1 MILQRQQSQHHPLL
15 MDPAPTR
22 PPVSGRGKGKRVSR
36 ACLSCRVRK
45 TRCDLDSD
53 GVSGGPPCRRCVE
66 HQLQCVLAKS
76 RRGGRRIKGVKGAL
90 PPNPARSVPVP
101 VPPSSSSHAVGGA
114 GGGSGPAPDEGDDE
128 DDDEDDDDDDDADDG
143 DVDHH
148 DAYRGVPPHHAAAAA
163 ASSAHGCWP
172 SPQSAHTWRAE
183 SPAGSVAHDESSR
196 RDSDGLEGHI
206 ASTDLLNPSD
216 ALDLLAQVADLDPGG
231 RHGGSSGRDGGAR
244 RNAQATGDGAPV
256 SPPAYFAPIAD
267 GVLTWLEASFLVK
280 RYHDEY
286 HPFFPVA
293 YSSIFDGRPVSE
305 WAEKEPHLLTA
316 ILTVASKDDPSWSR
330 VHEACSQ
337 FMESLVTKLIHSGS
351 TNIGSVEALLILAE
365 WAPQRSNEY
374 STIGCG
380 QEDNGAWMLVG
391 MAIRLGYLQRLEQTA
406 LVPENGSQSVDVSR
420 KRIAWAACYMSDR
433 QVSIRLGKGFW
444 SRGPIP
450 SISWRAAD
458 FPSLQNQA
466 LGPDNLALL
475 FQAQLELIQLFS
487 NAHDILYSSSTHR
500 KQLYT
505 GGEYIRYIDDF
516 ASVLRKWKLS
526 WANFTPTVK
535 ASLVLSFEFLR
546 LYINAFAF
554 QATLNRAVARASQ
567 RASVKAQMV
576 SNLFSDVAGNPDARF
591 IYESIDAANSLLS
604 ILNSF
609 IDPVAGLKCMPLK
622 YCLYVIYAA
631 VFLFKARLAGAIS
644 GEGDGGV
651 RRAIQGTIT
660 QLQKTST
667 NPHSLG
673 RRYATSLRLLWRK
686 SAPAKH
692 TPNNKTNT
700 RPDPT
705 VRAPLTPAQGA
716 LTRIE
721 DMPRGDKAPLELD
734 PLNGFSWRD
743 LDSLGQYIAS
753 NSTMAAMGEGMLT
766 SAEFDWEQSSAGLD
780 DLAMRPQNEAV
791 WSGHDIIF

>member
-1 MILQRQQSQHHPLL
+1 MEAS
-15 MDPAPTR
+15 PTQTPTGGSAGSSATR
-22 PPVSGRGKGKRVSR
+22 FARNKGKRVSR
-36 ACLSCRVRK
+36 ACLSCRLRK

-53 GVSGGPPCRRCVE
+53 GLSGNPPCRRCVE
-66 HQLQCVLAKS
+66 HQLECVLAKS

-90 PPNPARSVPVP
+90 PPASSLHR
-101 VPPSSSSHAVGGA
+101 PSLYPDHASDQLRA
-114 GGGSGPAPDEGDDE
+114 
-128 DDDEDDDDDDDADDG
+128 DADSESD
-143 DVDHH
+143 DSDSHKPHHYPDHH
-148 DAYRGVPPHHAAAAA
+148 GASHDQHPPPHH
-163 ASSAHGCWP
+163 HHHQQGWP
-172 SPQSAHTWRAE
+172 SPQSAPNWRGE
-183 SPAGSVAHDESSR
+183 SVGSVQDHESRDSSR

-231 RHGGSSGRDGGAR
+231 QGGSSGRDGPNSHTGPGASQP
-244 RNAQATGDGAPV
+244 AAAPT
-256 SPPAYFAPIAD
+256 AYFPPVAD
-267 GVLTWLEASFLVK
+267 GIISWPEASYLVK
-280 RYHDEY
+280 RYHDKY
-286 HPFFPVA
+286 HPFFPIA
-293 YSSIFDGRPVSE
+293 LGAMFDGSPVSE
-305 WAEKEPHLLTA
+305 WADKEPHLLTA
-316 ILTVASKDDPSWSR
+316 ILTVASKDDPSWAR
-330 VHEACSQ
+330 VHDACSQ
-337 FMESLVTKLIHSGS
+337 YMESLVSKLVYAGS
-351 TNIGSVEALLILAE
+351 SNIGPVEALLILAE
-365 WAPQRSNEY
+365 WAPQRPQEN

-380 QEDNGAWMLVG
+380 QEDHGAWMLVG
-391 MAIRLGYLQRLEQTA
+391 IAIRLGYLQRLEQTA
-406 LVPENGSQSVDVSR
+406 LVPENGPQSVDASR
-420 KRIAWAACYMSDR
+420 RRIAWAACYMSDR

-450 SISWRAAD
+450 SINWRAAD
-458 FPSLQNQA
+458 FPTLQAQA
-466 LGPDNLALL
+466 LGSDNLALL

-487 NAHDILYSSSTHR
+487 NAHDILYSSSSHR

-505 GGEYIRYIDDF
+505 GGEYVRYIDDF

-526 WANFTPTVK
+526 WANCTFTPPVK

-554 QATLNRAVARASQ
+554 QATLNRAVARAGQ
-567 RASVKAQMV
+567 RSTKGPAVN
-576 SNLFSDVAGNPDARF
+576 NLFSDIAGNPDARF

-660 QLQKTST
+660 QLQKTSN

-686 SAPAKH
+686 SSARPHNNSSSSSSNNNHNSMSNKASARKEAVREPP
-692 TPNNKTNT
+692 TP
-700 RPDPT
+700 
-705 VRAPLTPAQGA
+705 VQ
-716 LTRIE
+716 E
-721 DMPRGDKAPLELD
+721 DGNPRHDDMTGVDKALEMD

-753 NSTMAAMGEGMLT
+753 NSALSMTDGMLT
-766 SAEFDWEQSSAGLD
+766 SPEFDWEHSSAGLD
-780 DLAMRPQNEAV
+780 DLAMRPQFDNV

>member
-1 MILQRQQSQHHPLL
+1 MET
-15 MDPAPTR
+15 APTQT
-22 PPVSGRGKGKRVSR
+22 PSGGFARAKGRRVSR

-53 GVSGGPPCRRCVE
+53 GVSGNPPCRRCVE
-66 HQLQCVLAKS
+66 HQIECVLAKS
-76 RRGGRRIKGVKGAL
+76 RRGGRRVKGVKGAL
-90 PPNPARSVPVP
+90 PP
-101 VPPSSSSHAVGGA
+101 SSTSSQRAISSH
-114 GGGSGPAPDEGDDE
+114 GPGDDAI
-128 DDDEDDDDDDDADDG
+128 ADYRAQQADP
-143 DVDHH
+143 DV
-148 DAYRGVPPHHAAAAA
+148 RQG
-163 ASSAHGCWP
+163 WP
-172 SPQSAHTWRAE
+172 SPQSAQNWRGESSVESSQDTAE
-183 SPAGSVAHDESSR
+183 ESR

-231 RHGGSSGRDGGAR
+231 RRSSSGRDAAKS
-244 RNAQATGDGAPV
+244 RNAPGSGDGAAPSTACFPPV
-256 SPPAYFAPIAD
+256 ANGI
-267 GVLTWLEASFLVK
+267 LTWPEASYLVR
-280 RYHDEY
+280 RYHDKY
-286 HPFFPVA
+286 HPFFPIA

-305 WAEKEPHLLTA
+305 WADKEPHLLTA

-330 VHEACSQ
+330 VYEACSQ
-337 FMESLVTKLIHSGS
+337 YMESLVSKLIYAGS

-365 WAPQRSNEY
+365 WAPQRPQDN

-380 QEDNGAWMLVG
+380 QEDHGAWMLVG
-391 MAIRLGYLQRLEQTA
+391 IAIRLGYLQRLEQTG
-406 LVPENGSQSVDVSR
+406 LVSENGAQSADASR

-466 LGPDNLALL
+466 LGPDSLALL

-526 WANFTPTVK
+526 WANCTFTPPVK

-554 QATLNRAVARASQ
+554 QATLNRAVARAGQ
-567 RASVKAQMV
+567 RTSVKAQAIG
-576 SNLFSDVAGNPDARF
+576 SLFSDVAGNPDARF

-604 ILNSF
+604 ILNTF

-660 QLQKTST
+660 QLQKTSN

-686 SAPAKH
+686 SPSKHSAKASSR
-692 TPNNKTNT
+692 TESAREP
-700 RPDPT
+700 P
-705 VRAPLTPAQGA
+705 TPAQGA
-716 LTRIE
+716 PSRPE
-721 DMPRGDKAPLELD
+721 AMPAGEKAMEMD

-743 LDSLGQYIAS
+743 LDSLGQYIV
-753 NSTMAAMGEGMLT
+753 NSSALSTTDGMLT
-766 SAEFDWEQSSAGLD
+766 SHEFDWEHSSAGLD
-780 DLAMRPQNEAV
+780 DLAMRPQLDAM

>member
-1 MILQRQQSQHHPLL
+1 ME
-15 MDPAPTR
+15 PAPTH
-22 PPVSGRGKGKRVSR
+22 PPARGKGKRVSR

-53 GVSGGPPCRRCVE
+53 GTSGGPPCRRCVE

-90 PPNPARSVPVP
+90 PPARSVP
-101 VPPSSSSHAVGGA
+101 A
-114 GGGSGPAPDEGDDE
+114 PATLTGENEEDDDDRDDEGDD
-128 DDDEDDDDDDDADDG
+128 DDQ
-143 DVDHH
+143 DH
-148 DAYRGVPPHHAAAAA
+148 D
-163 ASSAHGCWP
+163 
-172 SPQSAHTWRAE
+172 SPRSVHTWRAS
-183 SPAGSVAHDESSR
+183 SPSAQDESSR

-216 ALDLLAQVADLDPGG
+216 ALDLLAQVADLDP
-231 RHGGSSGRDGGAR
+231 RAGSGGRDG
-244 RNAQATGDGAPV
+244 NASAVAGERTAASAPAYLFAPV
-256 SPPAYFAPIAD
+256 AD
-267 GVLTWLEASFLVK
+267 GVLTWLEASFLLK

-293 YSSIFDGRPVSE
+293 YSSVFDGRPVSD
-305 WAEKEPHLLTA
+305 WAQTEPHLLTA
-316 ILTVASKDDPSWSR
+316 ILTVASKDDPAWSR

-337 FMESLVTKLIHSGS
+337 FMERLVCKLMHSGS
-351 TNIGSVEALLILAE
+351 ANIGSVEALLILAE
-365 WAPQRSNEY
+365 WAPQRPTEY
-374 STIGCG
+374 SAIGCG

-406 LVPENGSQSVDVSR
+406 LVPENGSGQSADVSR

-526 WANFTPTVK
+526 WANCTFTPTVK

-554 QATLNRAVARASQ
+554 QATLNRAVSRASQ
-567 RASVKAQMV
+567 RASAKSQMV

-631 VFLFKARLAGAIS
+631 VFLFKARLAGAIT

-686 SAPAKH
+686 SSPG
-692 TPNNKTNT
+692 KTSTSKPST
-700 RPDPT
+700 RTEPSS
-705 VRAPLTPAQGA
+705 VRGAPLTPAQA
-716 LTRIE
+716 SSLSRVV
-721 DMPRGDKAPLELD
+721 DDVPRADKPLELD

-753 NSTMAAMGEGMLT
+753 NSAIVMADGILS
-766 SAEFDWEQSSAGLD
+766 SAEFDWEHSSAGLD
-780 DLAMRPQNEAV
+780 DLAMRPQPDVV